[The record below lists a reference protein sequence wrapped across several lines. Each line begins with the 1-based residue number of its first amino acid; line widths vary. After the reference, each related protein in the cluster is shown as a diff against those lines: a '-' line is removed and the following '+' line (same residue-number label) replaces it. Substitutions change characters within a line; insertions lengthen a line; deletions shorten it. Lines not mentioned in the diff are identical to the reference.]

1 LKKITQ
7 KLRIILGSHVH
18 VPYGARDEEFEQACS
33 LKLKPFV
40 SALHKFPQI
49 QGTLHYSGALLNWVD
64 RVYPEC
70 TMSIDDLVSRRQVE
84 LLGGG
89 FYEPQFSLIPLQDKI
104 GQVEMLTTYL
114 RKRFGKKPQGCWLP
128 AFGWEQ
134 NFVGP
139 LSSCGMAYTFLGED
153 SFRLAGLG
161 GAELYAPCLSEDQG
175 KTIAVFPV
183 ALSLAGLFCS
193 REEAAAPFLA
203 ALDNLSRELPDA
215 GSRVVSV
222 FPDPGETM
230 SSAGEAELYWHCFFQ
245 GLADS
250 SSRFE
255 FTTPG
260 RFIRGRVGL
269 QKAYFPSSA
278 ERRYLVDF
286 PEANGIYAKMV
297 FSHMLINQLR
307 GDKPRKQ
314 TAREELWKAQ
324 GYDAFCPAE
333 SGGVYRGDLR
343 KSAYRSMLE
352 AEKITR
358 ETGAFIPRLM
368 NFDFDLNNEDEY
380 LLQGERINCYIRQE
394 GAGVFELDYLP
405 HAWNYMDIFTRR
417 PRGEDRNPGERR
429 AGFSD
434 LIVGEGGSF
443 PLSGEM
449 GDLAA
454 LEDALTAGGGEIRR
468 CYRERFQVGD
478 MDKTRCRVVFIL
490 PEREPGPF
498 GSIRMEKRFHL
509 GKDTL
514 TVAYTLSSRGEAEEN
529 FRFIPAVDL
538 SFAGDGEEQQRV
550 FANGAAL
557 QAAGKTPV
565 SLKGVEILKFQ
576 DLENETVINL
586 GSDKPFDGWIIP
598 THFPVPAGPG
608 VPPGVSYQSTCVV
621 PLYKVRLDPGESW
634 TLKFSVKFT
643 H

>member
-1 LKKITQ
+1 
-7 KLRIILGSHVH
+7 
-18 VPYGARDEEFEQACS
+18 
-33 LKLKPFV
+33 
-40 SALHKFPQI
+40 
-49 QGTLHYSGALLNWVD
+49 
-64 RVYPEC
+64 
-70 TMSIDDLVSRRQVE
+70 
-84 LLGGG
+84 
-89 FYEPQFSLIPLQDKI
+89 
-104 GQVEMLTTYL
+104 
-114 RKRFGKKPQGCWLP
+114 
-128 AFGWEQ
+128 
-134 NFVGP
+134 
-139 LSSCGMAYTFLGED
+139 MAYTFLGEE
-153 SFRLAGLG
+153 SFLQAGLG
-161 GAELYAPCLSEDQG
+161 GADLYAPCLSEDQG

-183 ALSLAGLFCS
+183 SRSMASLFGPG
-193 REEAAAPFLA
+193 EQAAAPFLA
-203 ALDNLSRELPDA
+203 ALDGLARELPDP

-222 FPDPGETM
+222 FPDPCGAM
-230 SSAGEAELYWHCFFQ
+230 GSAGEAELYWHRFFQ

-250 SSRFE
+250 LSRFE

-314 TAREELWKAQ
+314 TALEELWKAQ

-333 SGGVYRGDLR
+333 SGGVRRGDLR

-380 LLQGERINCYIRQE
+380 LLQGDRINCYIRLK

-405 HAWNYMDIFTRR
+405 HAWNYMDTFARR
-417 PRGEDRNPGERR
+417 PPEDGGRPPERR

-434 LIVGEGGSF
+434 LIAGLAGSPGVPA
-443 PLSGEM
+443 PLPGAP
-449 GDLAA
+449 GDPAA
-454 LEDALTAGGGEIRR
+454 LEDALASGGAEIRR

-478 MDKTRCRVVFIL
+478 MDKTRCRVVFVL

-498 GSIRMEKRFHL
+498 GSIRMEKRYQL
-509 GKDTL
+509 RKDTL
-514 TVAYTLSSRGEAEEN
+514 TVAYTLSSRGEAEAN
-529 FRFIPAVDL
+529 FRFIPVLDL
-538 SFAGDGEEQQRV
+538 SFAGDGEDQQRV
-550 FANGAAL
+550 FANGAAIPAAARAPAAL
-557 QAAGKTPV
+557 RQAEA
-565 SLKGVEILKFQ
+565 LKFQ

-586 GSDKPFDGWIIP
+586 VSDKPFDGWIIP
-598 THFPVPAGPG
+598 CYCPA
-608 VPPGVSYQSTCVV
+608 PPGPPPESYQSTCVV
-621 PLYKVRLDPGESW
+621 PLYTVRLGPGESW
-634 TLKFSVKFT
+634 TLNISLKFT